1 MTNGDEAETE
11 RMGAEVTAPAVYH
24 GPVKLISYEF
34 RECHGHIYMVDDP
47 SKLPENAVGVRV
59 RADSQLQ
66 PFLFHAYTTRTPIHV
81 APGHRYWWE
90 GGKLLWTIHAA
101 KT

>member
-1 MTNGDEAETE
+1 MTEQKSVDTE
-11 RMGAEVTAPAVYH
+11 RLGAEMAPPVYK
-24 GPVKLISYEF
+24 GPVKLVSYEY
-34 RECHGHIYMVDDP
+34 RECHGHVYMVDDP
-47 SKLPENAVGVRV
+47 GKLPENAVGVRV
-59 RADSQLQ
+59 PNEHQLQ
-66 PFLFHAYTTRTPIHV
+66 QFLFYAYTKGIKIYV